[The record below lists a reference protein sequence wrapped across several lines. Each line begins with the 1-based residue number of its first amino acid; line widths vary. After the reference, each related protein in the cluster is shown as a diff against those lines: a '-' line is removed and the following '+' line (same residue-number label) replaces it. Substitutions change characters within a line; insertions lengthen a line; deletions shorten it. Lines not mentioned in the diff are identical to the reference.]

1 MTTAGRIPNL
11 ALLALASALAVAP
24 APARGQSTATARS
37 EKPRAAAKPE
47 KAVVPFELL
56 ASNHMVVRARVN
68 GQGPYWLVFDL
79 GAPITLVS
87 PRAAEAAGL
96 IKKGSARPL
105 LFGTRGEEKLKALKV
120 GGLDVKDLSVVVM
133 DHPTLRLLGGMLGR
147 RLDGIIGFTFFARY
161 KTTIDYAAREMT
173 FEPVDY
179 TLPDLLKELPARLT
193 GPKTVKRVVVSPG
206 ALFGLTV
213 APATG
218 AAAGSGVTISA
229 VTPGSPSEIA
239 GLKAGDLLTAL
250 DGRWTTSVLDAY
262 SAASSVRPGRRVDAA
277 IVRDGHE
284 LTLPIVPAE
293 GF

>member
-1 MTTAGRIPNL
+1 
-11 ALLALASALAVAP
+11 
-24 APARGQSTATARS
+24 
-37 EKPRAAAKPE
+37 
-47 KAVVPFELL
+47 
-56 ASNHMVVRARVN
+56 MVVRARVN
-68 GQGPYWLVFDL
+68 GKGPYWLVFDL

-96 IKKGSARPL
+96 IKKGSARPM
-105 LFGTRGEEKLKALKV
+105 LFGARGEEKLETLKV

-179 TLPDLLKELPARLT
+179 ALPDLLKELPARLA
-193 GPKTVKRVVVSPG
+193 GPKTAKRVVLAPG

-213 APATG
+213 APAAG
-218 AAAGSGVTISA
+218 AEAGTGVTVSS
-229 VTPGSPSEIA
+229 VSPGSPAEVA

-262 SAASSVRPGRRVDAA
+262 AAAASLQPGRRVAA
-277 IVRDGHE
+277 AVLRDGHE
-284 LTLPIVPAE
+284 LTFPIAPGD